1 MASMAEA
8 ADIPFRT
15 YVAIDMGETWP
26 RINNLTA
33 IARALGV
40 PVSRLFRDASWQPTP
55 AEALEI
61 LRKVVER
68 SSNYSHPS
76 SLTLSSAE
84 DPRISRILDILTRH
98 PNAIPQVL
106 VAVEEIETALNKVLT

>member
-26 RINNLTA
+26 RIDNLAA
-33 IARALGV
+33 IAEALGV
-40 PVSRLFRDASWQPTP
+40 PVSRLFRDKDSEPTP

-61 LRKVVER
+61 LRRLIESQPKGR
-68 SSNYSHPS
+68 
-76 SLTLSSAE
+76 TLSGIAE
-84 DPRISRILDILTRH
+84 DPRISRIMDILTRH
-98 PNAIPQVL
+98 PVAITQVL
-106 VAVEEIETALNKVLT
+106 ATIRSYSTKT